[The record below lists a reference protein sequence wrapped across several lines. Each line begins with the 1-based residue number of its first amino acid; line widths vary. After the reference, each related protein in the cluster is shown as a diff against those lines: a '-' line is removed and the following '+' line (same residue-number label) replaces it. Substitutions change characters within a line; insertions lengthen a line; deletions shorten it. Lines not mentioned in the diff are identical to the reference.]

1 MTRIEAIEEALIFME
16 TIMPNKTLSLDEFL
30 CEYSR
35 FMNPEEFA
43 WGQKLLEMIL
53 DECNDYK
60 ESLLNLIRK
69 YPNDQDL
76 GENVRKLYNR

>member
-1 MTRIEAIEEALIFME
+1 MTRKEAIEEALEFME

>member
-1 MTRIEAIEEALIFME
+1 MTRKEAVEEALEFME
-16 TIMPNKTLSLDEFL
+16 TVVPDKSLSLDEFM

-43 WGQKLLEMIL
+43 WGQKLLEVIL
-53 DECNDYK
+53 DDCNDYK
-60 ESLLNLIRK
+60 ESLVNLMCK
-69 YPNDQDL
+69 YPNDQEL

>member
-1 MTRIEAIEEALIFME
+1 MTRIEAVEEALVFME

-35 FMNPEEFA
+35 FMNPEEQA
-43 WGQKLLEMIL
+43 WGQHLLYVIL
-53 DECNDYK
+53 NDCEDFK
-60 ESLLNLIRK
+60 ESLVNLICK